1 MSDVKQ
7 RTFKFSFNAKVTIK
21 SQPRYEDGY
30 NLSGYDVFVNGKKHF
45 VNIKLIRERR
55 YNIVPERE
63 KAEEIAYA
71 RFVKSL
77 PTNPMDNCITKHLLK
92 GGENLEVKDNG
103 VYSRNEKGLKY
114 LKLIY

>member
-7 RTFKFSFNAKVTIK
+7 RTFKSYRVNNNKITIK

-30 NLSGYDVFVNGKKHF
+30 NLSGYDVFINGKKHF

-77 PTNPMDNCITKHLLK
+77 PT
-92 GGENLEVKDNG
+92 DNG

>member
-77 PTNPMDNCITKHLLK
+77 PTNPMDN
-92 GGENLEVKDNG
+92 G